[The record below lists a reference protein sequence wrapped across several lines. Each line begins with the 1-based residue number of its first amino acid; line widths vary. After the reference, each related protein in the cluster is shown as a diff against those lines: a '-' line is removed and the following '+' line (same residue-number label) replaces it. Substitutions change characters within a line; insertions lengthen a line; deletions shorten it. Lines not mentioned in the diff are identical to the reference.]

1 MRKIIFKESKTMK
14 NLFKDLSS
22 KFVPKRHYL
31 IVNEGNVLEV
41 LRVIDKQNVWYV
53 KQNLS
58 IDNCGWADDRKKWF
72 IHFDTSDNQWMS
84 IIDGL
89 EERGFDLVI
98 RNKRI
103 ESIFVIKRQES

>member
-1 MRKIIFKESKTMK
+1 MK
-14 NLFKDLSS
+14 NIAKDLTN

-41 LRVIDKQNVWYV
+41 LRVIDEQRLWYV
-53 KQNLS
+53 NQNLR

-72 IHFDTSDNQWMS
+72 IHFDSSEDQWMS

-89 EERGFDLVI
+89 ESRGFDLVI
-98 RNKRI
+98 KNKRI